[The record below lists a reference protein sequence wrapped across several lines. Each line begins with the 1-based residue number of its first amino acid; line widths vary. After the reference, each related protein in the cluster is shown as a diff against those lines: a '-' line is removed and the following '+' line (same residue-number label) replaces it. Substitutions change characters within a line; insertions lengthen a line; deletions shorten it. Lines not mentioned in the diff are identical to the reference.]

1 MSVEWESKVI
11 SLREEQ
17 NLSYNCIANITRP
30 LFHPNISQEAEKHRI
45 RRLLSKSNN
54 VDHDSNVDLVNYDL
68 ENDDTSNSKEI
79 EYKADGT
86 IAFKKVIA
94 ITEGEVITP
103 DIVMKAH
110 NLDCTQWQ
118 VVSFKNNFWQTQAKG
133 GKKIVLYQSKIVVKP
148 RVEEISLDTLHTHF
162 NNFIP
167 KSFATAKSSKP
178 KHTNEIMYEVNI
190 CDLHLGKLAWASD
203 CGEDYNY
210 KIAEERFNNIII
222 SNIEHIK
229 RIKPEKIVFVW
240 CNDFFNAD
248 GISETT
254 TGGTPQDCDL
264 RWQKLFMLGCDMLVN
279 AITNLQQ
286 YAPVESFYIAS
297 NHSRQ
302 VEFYGLCYLYA
313 WFRNNKNVTI
323 HRNCKSRYY
332 LQYGIN
338 MIGFSHSYYEK
349 KTNLVGLM
357 SVEQPQ
363 MWANTKYREMHL
375 GHYHCELTEEK
386 NGVVLRWLPS
396 MTGPDLYHYDS
407 GYIGAF
413 KRSYSF
419 VWDKTKG
426 LSEIIVT
433 NTFI

>member
-1 MSVEWESKVI
+1 M
-11 SLREEQ
+11 
-17 NLSYNCIANITRP
+17 
-30 LFHPNISQEAEKHRI
+30 
-45 RRLLSKSNN
+45 
-54 VDHDSNVDLVNYDL
+54 
-68 ENDDTSNSKEI
+68 
-79 EYKADGT
+79 
-86 IAFKKVIA
+86 
-94 ITEGEVITP
+94 
-103 DIVMKAH
+103 
-110 NLDCTQWQ
+110 
-118 VVSFKNNFWQTQAKG
+118 
-133 GKKIVLYQSKIVVKP
+133 
-148 RVEEISLDTLHTHF
+148 
-162 NNFIP
+162 
-167 KSFATAKSSKP
+167 
-178 KHTNEIMYEVNI
+178 
-190 CDLHLGKLAWASD
+190 
-203 CGEDYNY
+203 
-210 KIAEERFNNIII
+210 
-222 SNIEHIK
+222 
-229 RIKPEKIVFVW
+229 W

-286 YAPVESFYIAS
+286 YASVESFYIAS

-332 LQYGIN
+332 IQYGIN

-386 NGVVLRWLPS
+386 NGVILRWLPS

-419 VWDKTKG
+419 VWNKTKG

>member
-1 MSVEWESKVI
+1 MSADWESKVI
-11 SLREEQ
+11 SLRNEQ
-17 NLSYNCIANITRP
+17 NLGYNSIADITRP
-30 LFHPNISQEAEKHRI
+30 LYHSDISQQAEVSRI
-45 RRLLSKSNN
+45 RRLLKNKNKNTSNL
-54 VDHDSNVDLVNYDL
+54 DT
-68 ENDDTSNSKEI
+68 DDTIDNVSDV
-79 EYKADGT
+79 EYKSDGT
-86 IAFKKVIA
+86 LAFKKIIA

-103 DIVMKAH
+103 ELVMKAH
-110 NLDCTQWQ
+110 NLDSDEWQ
-118 VVSFKNNFWQTQAKG
+118 VVTFKNNFWQSQAKG

-148 RVEEISLDTLHTHF
+148 KSMEDISINELHKHF
-162 NNFIP
+162 DSFKP
-167 KSFATAKSSKP
+167 KSITNKLNKNNNI
-178 KHTNEIMYEVNI
+178 KHTDTMYEVNI
-190 CDLHLGKLAWASD
+190 CDLHLGKLAWSAD

-210 KIAEERFNNIII
+210 KIAEQRFYNIILNNINRII
-222 SNIEHIK
+222 S
-229 RIKPEKIVFVW
+229 IKPEKIIFVW

-248 GISETT
+248 GLNETT

-279 AITNLQQ
+279 AITELQK

-313 WFRNNKNVTI
+313 WFRNNDNVTI
-323 HRNCKSRYY
+323 HRNCNSRYY
-332 LQYGIN
+332 IQYGVN

-419 VWDKTKG
+419 VWDKYKG
-426 LSEIIVT
+426 LTDIVIT